1 MFRSPANIR
10 DQKKYVTG
18 QKKPALFQPFP
29 PYSPLCIQK
38 MTKQQSELSRNDRE
52 LVRGCLA
59 NDRLVQRT
67 LYERFSTSL
76 FTLIYRLTGDR
87 EASNDILQDAFI
99 EIFRSIA
106 TFRFKSSLYTWM
118 RTITM
123 RHAMGY
129 LNKNARLQVVTGE
142 IPDLPSESPAD
153 FTAEHLEKAIL
164 SLPGQARTV
173 FILVEIEG
181 YRHREV
187 ADILNINE
195 GTSKSQLN
203 YAKKLLRQRLTGK
216 ADE

>member
-1 MFRSPANIR
+1 M
-10 DQKKYVTG
+10 
-18 QKKPALFQPFP
+18 
-29 PYSPLCIQK
+29 
-38 MTKQQSELSRNDRE
+38 QQSELSRNDRE

-106 TFRFKSSLYTWM
+106 TFRFESSLYTWM
-118 RTITM
+118 RTITT
-123 RHAMGY
+123 RNAMGY
-129 LNKNARLQVVTGE
+129 LNKNTRMQVLTDE
-142 IPDLPSESPAD
+142 IPDMPSESPAD

-164 SLPGQARTV
+164 SLPGQARSV

-187 ADILNINE
+187 AEMLKINE

-203 YAKKLLRQRLTGK
+203 YAKKLLRQRLTRK

>member
-1 MFRSPANIR
+1 M
-10 DQKKYVTG
+10 
-18 QKKPALFQPFP
+18 
-29 PYSPLCIQK
+29 
-38 MTKQQSELSRNDRE
+38 QQSELNQSDKE
-52 LVRGCLA
+52 LVRGCLE
-59 NDRLVQRT
+59 NNRLVQRA
-67 LYERFSTSL
+67 LYERFSTRL

-106 TFRFKSSLYTWM
+106 TFRFESSLYTWM

-142 IPDLPSESPAD
+142 IPELPSENPAD

>member
-1 MFRSPANIR
+1 M
-10 DQKKYVTG
+10 
-18 QKKPALFQPFP
+18 
-29 PYSPLCIQK
+29 
-38 MTKQQSELSRNDRE
+38 QQSELNQTDRE
-52 LVRGCLA
+52 LVRGCLE
-59 NDRLVQRT
+59 NNRLVQRA

-99 EIFRSIA
+99 EIFRSMA
-106 TFRFKSSLYTWM
+106 TFRFESSLYTWM
-118 RTITM
+118 RTITT
-123 RHAMGY
+123 RNAMGY
-129 LNKNARLQVVTGE
+129 LNKNTRMQVVTDE
-142 IPDLPSESPAD
+142 IPDLPSESPSD

-164 SLPGQARTV
+164 SLPRQARSV

-181 YRHREV
+181 YRHREA

-203 YAKKLLRQRLTGK
+203 YAKKLLRQRLTKK

>member
-1 MFRSPANIR
+1 M
-10 DQKKYVTG
+10 
-18 QKKPALFQPFP
+18 
-29 PYSPLCIQK
+29 
-38 MTKQQSELSRNDRE
+38 QQSELSQTDRE
-52 LVRGCLA
+52 LVRGCLE
-59 NDRLVQRT
+59 NNRLVQRA

-87 EASNDILQDAFI
+87 EASNDILQDVFI

-106 TFRFKSSLYTWM
+106 TYRFESSLYTWM
-118 RTITM
+118 RTITT
-123 RHAMGY
+123 RNAMGY
-129 LNKNARLQVVTGE
+129 LNKTTRMQVMTNE
-142 IPDLPSESPAD
+142 IPDLASESPSD

-164 SLPGQARTV
+164 SLPGQARSV

-203 YAKKLLRQRLTGK
+203 YAKKPLRQRLTRK